1 MWRWCHARLRPQ
13 LAAAVALAA
22 LAAVAAS
29 PASANATKSTGTS
42 AHRHAAP
49 GAEAAAITLPPGGIG
64 QLSAQNLDELIGED
78 ELGSTGVSA
87 TALEAPLL
95 AKTLSHL
102 PGITALATVN
112 GLGGSAGVEQAML
125 RAIEQLA
132 EEGELVEE
140 LVGGFGLALD
150 FEEQLE
156 TLYEESEA
164 AQQPGAPEDLEE
176 AVEEALSRT
185 PEEAIDEGLESLS
198 LGEMLS
204 KLIGKAAHPSDLVQA
219 LFAASDQEELEDILG
234 SGLAGE
240 AFTQATV
247 AEAAAA
253 IGITPAELAQ
263 TLGKTPTQL
272 PETALALFT
281 PLLNGQQLGVFAAKQ
296 GLAFGLVGEAPPPE
310 EEPEEPEEEEEEEQE
325 PNNGGGRPGG
335 SGTSNGSTASI
346 EAPVATSAS
355 SSIAP
360 APPAA
365 QTVTAPA
372 ARVRIVGHK
381 VRGANVTLVLQL
393 SAAGRLTVSGHGVQP
408 LHRTLTHAGRVS
420 VTLTATRAAAASL
433 HRHHRLK
440 LSLRAAFVPT
450 LGAASVATSTVTLI

>member
-1 MWRWCHARLRPQ
+1 

-22 LAAVAAS
+22 LAALAAS
-29 PASANATKSTGTS
+29 PASASSTGHAGTS
-42 AHRHAAP
+42 AQKHAAS

-64 QLSAQNLDELIGED
+64 QLSAPNLDELIGED
-78 ELGSTGVSA
+78 ELGPTGVST

-219 LFAASDQEELEDILG
+219 LFAASDQEELQEILG
-234 SGLAGE
+234 SGLTGE

-247 AEAAAA
+247 AEAATA

-310 EEPEEPEEEEEEEQE
+310 EEPEEPEEEEQE
-325 PNNGGGRPGG
+325 PSNGGGSPNG
-335 SGTSNGSTASI
+335 SGTTGGSSSSSG
-346 EAPVATSAS
+346 APLATSAT

-360 APPAA
+360 APPAT
-365 QTVTAPA
+365 QSVTAPA
-372 ARVRIVGHK
+372 PARVRIVGHRVK
-381 VRGANVTLVLQL
+381 GTKLTLVLQL
-393 SAAGRLTVSGHGVQP
+393 SAAGRLVVSGHGVQAQR
-408 LHRTLTHAGRVS
+408 RTLTHAGRVN
-420 VTLTATRAAAASL
+420 VTLTATRAAIASL

-450 LGAASVATSTVTLI
+450 VGAASVATSTVTLL